1 MSAGRFIVVE
11 LAVWPRLVMCIVC
24 LAITR
29 IELKI
34 PPPNWTAAV
43 ILIVVSL
50 LRAGHSRLR
59 LCSRRDQASPGD

>member
-1 MSAGRFIVVE
+1 MSRGRFIVVE
-11 LAVWPRLVMCIVC
+11 LVVWPRLVMCVVC

-43 ILIVVSL
+43 ILMVVALSFL
-50 LRAGHSRLR
+50 VSACRVAWLKWRAVLW
-59 LCSRRDQASPGD
+59 P

>member
-1 MSAGRFIVVE
+1 MSDGRFIIVE
-11 LAVWPRLVMCIVC
+11 LVVWPRLVMCVVC

-43 ILIVVSL
+43 ILMTVSL
-50 LRAGHSRLR
+50 FFL
-59 LCSRRDQASPGD
+59 ASACRVAWLKWRVVLWP